1 MRLPLKQRS
10 RGFISAAPR
19 MLEIGNLEAGYGEV
33 RILHGITMSVPR
45 GSVTALL
52 GANGAGKTT
61 LMRTIAGLLTPST
74 GRIRLT
80 GTDITRLPSNERVEC
95 GIALVP
101 EGRLLFPGLSVA
113 ENLRLG
119 GITRRGRHARAERT
133 GEMYALFPRL
143 AEREYQTA
151 GTLSGGEQ
159 QMLAIARALMSRPKL
174 LLLDEPTL
182 GLAPAMCITI
192 YQTIA
197 DLAQRGL
204 TILMA
209 EQNVPQALA
218 LASTGHVIENG
229 RIVLSASA
237 AELSK
242 DPRVRIAYMGI

>member
-1 MRLPLKQRS
+1 
-10 RGFISAAPR
+10 
-19 MLEIGNLEAGYGEV
+19 MLEISSLEAGYGHV
-33 RILHGITMSVPR
+33 RILHGITMTVPR

-61 LMRTIAGLLTPST
+61 LMRTVAGLVTPST
-74 GRIRLT
+74 GGIWLS
-80 GTDITRLPSNERVEC
+80 GADITRLQSNERVEC

-113 ENLRLG
+113 ENLQLG
-119 GITRRGRHARAERT
+119 GITRRGRHGQAERAA
-133 GEMYALFPRL
+133 EMYALFPRL
-143 AEREYQTA
+143 AERKHQAA

-159 QMLAIARALMSRPKL
+159 QMLAVARALMSRPEL

-204 TILMA
+204 AILMA

-229 RIVLSASA
+229 RIVLSGSA
-237 AELSK
+237 AELSQ
-242 DPRVRIAYMGI
+242 DARVRTAYMGI

>member
-1 MRLPLKQRS
+1 
-10 RGFISAAPR
+10 
-19 MLEIGNLEAGYGEV
+19 MLEIGNLEAGYGRI
-33 RILHGITMSVPR
+33 RILHGITMTVPR

-61 LMRTIAGLLTPST
+61 LLRTIAGLLTPTT
-74 GRIRLT
+74 GSIALA
-80 GTDITRLPSNERVEC
+80 GSDITRLPSNERVEL
-95 GIALVP
+95 GVALVP

-113 ENLRLG
+113 ENLQLG
-119 GITRRGRHARAERT
+119 GITRRGRHQRAERT
-133 GEMYALFPRL
+133 AEMYELFPRL
-143 AEREYQTA
+143 AERSRQVA

-159 QMLAIARALMSRPKL
+159 QMLAIARALMARPEL

-192 YQTIA
+192 YQTIT
-197 DLAQRGL
+197 DLVRRGL

-229 RIVLSASA
+229 RIALSGPA
-237 AELSK
+237 AELSQ
-242 DPRVRIAYMGI
+242 DARVRTAYMGI